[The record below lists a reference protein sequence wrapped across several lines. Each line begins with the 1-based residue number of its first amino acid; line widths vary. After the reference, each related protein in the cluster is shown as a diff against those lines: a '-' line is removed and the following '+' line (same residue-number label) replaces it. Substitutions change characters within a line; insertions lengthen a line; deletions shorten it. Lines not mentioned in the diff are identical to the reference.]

1 MRSDAGKGSR
11 ARAVISIGLAVA
23 ALGGAA
29 ESRAANARPAMPSKT
44 YTIPGKTYTWTFQ
57 ADTLGQKPAH
67 SVAFGGTWSVSVDS
81 TGSASSAARDS
92 AAATAGGPADSARQ
106 VESAPL
112 PPRLLSQSE
121 GDDGIAYHYL
131 TFTRP
136 LLQDLDASVRFRIR
150 SGEMDP
156 SAGLLFQMDPKGTSG
171 YLVRVSGKSGEMAFH
186 YLLYGK
192 RRDVK
197 YAKIDPPALGTWH
210 TIAVKRRGSVLRA
223 FYDGK
228 ELLETRDDRFSK
240 GTVGVWGEDDTL
252 VDFADLTA
260 TAR

>member
-1 MRSDAGKGSR
+1 LA
-11 ARAVISIGLAVA
+11 LAVA
-23 ALGGAA
+23 IGMAA
-29 ESRAANARPAMPSKT
+29 EGRAAKERTA
-44 YTIPGKTYTWTFQ
+44 IPGKTFSWTFQ

-67 SVAFGGTWSVSVDS
+67 SIAFGGTWAVLEDS
-81 TGSASSAARDS
+81 IGVARAGVVTTSADAAWDS
-92 AAATAGGPADSARQ
+92 AAAAAGDLALGGA
-106 VESAPL
+106 
-112 PPRLLSQSE
+112 PPRRILTQSE
-121 GDDGIAYHYL
+121 SDDGIAYHYL

-136 LLQDLDASVRFRIR
+136 LLEDVDASVRFRIR

-156 SAGLLFQMDPKGTSG
+156 SAGLMFQMDRKGTSG
-171 YLVRVSGKSGEMAFH
+171 YLVRASGKSGELVFH

-197 YAKIDPPALGTWH
+197 YAKIEPPAPGTWH
-210 TIAVKRRGSVLRA
+210 TIAVVRRKSTLRA

-228 ELLETRDDRFSK
+228 ELMAVRDDRFSK
-240 GTVGVWGEDDTL
+240 GTVGVWTEDDTL